1 MQPSYSLFPT
11 PYSLLPPEAVRHDL
25 WLLWR
30 PPARKAREHGN
41 RPAMQLPEWMRRRK
55 EPSGPEGRPVL
66 ENLKTTV
73 GNINRLPTLPEAA
86 TRAMAIAK
94 DANCSLA
101 KLSAVIERDPALAA
115 GILKL
120 ANSALYRATCGA
132 GSVRQAVVC
141 LGLRECQNVI
151 LAVGMRSLFRT
162 VPRGHQP
169 RFEGLWRHSFL
180 TGCLCRR
187 LGTSLGLTFEGEEF
201 AAGLSHDIGRV
212 LIALGAPDHV
222 EAADPLDFAEG
233 PEALLRE
240 QAVLGTDHCYFGSWF
255 ANMNNLPAPLVSAVQ
270 FHHHPEAA
278 QDHKPVVALVAVADH
293 MANYVQREQ
302 RAEGYDATLNPA
314 WAVLQPFVAPG
325 RRLEELAEGIMEE
338 AKQEAEDVSGN
349 LAA

>member
-1 MQPSYSLFPT
+1 MHQ
-11 PYSLLPPEAVRHDL
+11 
-25 WLLWR
+25 
-30 PPARKAREHGN
+30 
-41 RPAMQLPEWMRRRK
+41 PEWMRRRN
-55 EPSGPEGRPVL
+55 ESSGSEARPVL
-66 ENLKTTV
+66 ENLKAAV

-132 GSVRQAVVC
+132 GNLRQAIVC

-180 TGCLCRR
+180 TACLCRR
-187 LGTSLGLTFEGEEF
+187 LGVSLGMAFEGEEF

-212 LIALGAPDHV
+212 LIALGAPDHA
-222 EAADPLDFAEG
+222 EAADPLDFIEG
-233 PEALLRE
+233 PELLLRE
-240 QAVLGTDHCYFGSWF
+240 QTVLGTDHCYFGSWF
-255 ANMNNLPAPLVSAVQ
+255 ANLSNLPAAIVNAIQ
-270 FHHHPEAA
+270 FHHFPEAA
-278 QDHKPVVALVAVADH
+278 QEHKPVVALVAVADH
-293 MANYVQREQ
+293 MANYVQRER
-302 RAEGYDATLNPA
+302 RAEGYDATLNTA
-314 WAVLQPFVAPG
+314 WAVLQPYAAPG

-338 AKQEAEDVSGN
+338 AKKEAEDVSGGM
-349 LAA
+349 AA